1 MFFLKNLNL
10 EPDSWFHLAVEPELK
25 SRCSKKNLQ
34 KKDENRGLIEV

>member
-25 SRCSKKNLQ
+25 SKMFKNKSG